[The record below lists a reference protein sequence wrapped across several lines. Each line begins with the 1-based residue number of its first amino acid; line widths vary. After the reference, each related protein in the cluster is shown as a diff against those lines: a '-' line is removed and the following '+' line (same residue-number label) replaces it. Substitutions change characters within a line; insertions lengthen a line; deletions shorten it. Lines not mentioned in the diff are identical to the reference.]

1 MKPPAERSAPIS
13 KGASSPLRVRIVAP
27 SSPFSD
33 EKLAQGIARL
43 EAADVQVERCP
54 DLFAK
59 GHAYLNGS
67 DEIRL
72 HALERS
78 LQADVDVVWLAR
90 GGYGLTRLL
99 SKLSTP
105 NPKAPIVVGFSD
117 ATALLAWLHQ
127 RDLPCVHGP
136 LATTLGDEP
145 EVSFQRV
152 LQLLRGERPAP
163 LRGLRIGSV
172 DAAQGEVEG
181 KVFAANLCVLSHLV
195 GTAHLP
201 DLAGHIVLLEEV
213 GERPYRIDR
222 MLTQLLD
229 AGAFSGVKGIVL
241 GQMMGC
247 DEPGQGRIA
256 APSPLDVFVERC
268 QGLACP
274 IVAMG
279 SFGHGTPNLA
289 IPLGVTGRLLWEQK
303 SGEASLAFASGL
315 FAQRLAQPSLASTQ
329 RETP

>member
-1 MKPPAERSAPIS
+1 MNPPAERSPPILQA
-13 KGASSPLRVRIVAP
+13 ASSRLRVRIVAP

-33 EKLAQGIARL
+33 EKLSQGIARL
-43 EAADVQVERCP
+43 EAADVQVELCP
-54 DLFAK
+54 DLFAE

-67 DEIRL
+67 DDKRL

-99 SKLSTP
+99 SKLSVP
-105 NPKAPIVVGFSD
+105 NSAVPTVVGFSD

-127 RDLPCVHGP
+127 RGIPCVHGP
-136 LATTLGDEP
+136 LATTLGAEP
-145 EVSFQRV
+145 EASFQRV
-152 LQLLRGERPAP
+152 LQMLRGEKPAP
-163 LRGLRIGSV
+163 LHGLRIGHI
-172 DAAQGEVEG
+172 DTPQGEVEG

-229 AGAFSGVKGIVL
+229 AGAFAGVKGIIL
-241 GQMMGC
+241 GQMIGC

-256 APSPLDVFVERC
+256 VPSPLEVFVERC

-274 IVAMG
+274 IVSMG

-289 IPLGVTGRLLWEQK
+289 IPLGVNGRLCWEQK
-303 SGEASLAFASGL
+303 SGEASLAFTSALLG
-315 FAQRLAQPSLASTQ
+315 QRMALLEGAGTQ